1 MTRYDDDDEGGSPQR
16 RRDNMMERRLRKARG
31 EDIPEEEFDVAD
43 DDLDYDYPEMRR
55 PYGRPIARPP
65 QSGCAQAALYTTLG
79 AIAVLLI
86 AALFARQV
94 AAAFGGALGGMVPN
108 IQAIVNTPTPVIRT
122 GAAVVQRIQQLNRL
136 ETTSYTIERVV
147 DVSQGSP
154 LPIPLIG
161 DALAGDKLLL
171 IANGTVV
178 AGVDL
183 SKLEAGDVTISPDGK
198 SITVR
203 LPPAEIFSRTLN
215 NDKTRVYS
223 RDRGFFAPDNP
234 ELESQARQV
243 AETEILRAACEDNIL
258 QKASDEGQRAVQQ
271 LFGLAEFQQVNVI
284 ATPPAPC
291 AAPAQ

>member
-1 MTRYDDDDEGGSPQR
+1 MARYEDDEEDDLPPR
-16 RRDNMMERRLRKARG
+16 RRDNMMERRLRRARG
-31 EDIPEEEFDVAD
+31 EDIPDEEFDVAD
-43 DDLDYDYPEMRR
+43 DDLDDDYPALRR
-55 PYGRPIARPP
+55 SYGRPIRPAA
-65 QSGCAQAALYTTLG
+65 QGGGCAQAALYTTLG

-86 AALFARQV
+86 GALFARQIV
-94 AAAFGGALGGMVPN
+94 GAFGSALGGALPN
-108 IQAIVNTPTPVIRT
+108 IQALVDTPTPVIRT

-147 DVSQGSP
+147 DVSQGSSI
-154 LPIPLIG
+154 PIIG
-161 DALAGDKLLL
+161 DFLAGDKLLL

-183 SKLEAGDVTISPDGK
+183 SQLKPADVTISPDGK
-198 SITVR
+198 SVTVR
-203 LPPAEIFSRTLN
+203 LPPAQIFTRTLN

-271 LFGLAEFQQVNVI
+271 IFGLAEFEQVNVI
-284 ATPPAPC
+284 ATPPAAC
-291 AAPAQ
+291 AAPAP

>member
-1 MTRYDDDDEGGSPQR
+1 MTRYEDDDEDDTPR

-31 EDIPEEEFDVAD
+31 EDMPEDEFDVPD
-43 DDLDYDYPEMRR
+43 DDLDYDYPAMRR
-55 PYGRPIARPP
+55 PYGRPIAPP
-65 QSGCAQAALYTTLG
+65 AQSGCAQAALYTTLG

-94 AAAFGGALGGMVPN
+94 AAAFSGALGGVVPN

-147 DVSQGSP
+147 DVSQGSS
-154 LPIPLIG
+154 IPVIG
-161 DALAGDKLLL
+161 DFLAGDKLLL

-183 SKLEAGDVTISPDGK
+183 SKLKAEDVTISPDGNTV
-198 SITVR
+198 TVR

-234 ELESQARQV
+234 ELETQARLV

-271 LFGLAEFQQVNVI
+271 IFGLAEFQQVNVI
-284 ATPPAPC
+284 STPPSACMP
-291 AAPAQ
+291 AAQ

>member
-1 MTRYDDDDEGGSPQR
+1 MTRYEDDEDELRPR
-16 RRDNMMERRLRKARG
+16 RRDNIMDRRLRKARG
-31 EDIPEEEFDVAD
+31 EDIPEDEFDLPD
-43 DDLDYDYPEMRR
+43 DDIDYDYPEMRH
-55 PYGRPIARPP
+55 PYGRPIVAPARG
-65 QSGCAQAALYTTLG
+65 GCAQAALYATLG

-86 AALFARQV
+86 GALFARQIV
-94 AAAFGGALGGMVPN
+94 SAAGSALGGMVPD
-108 IQAIVNTPTPVIRT
+108 IQAIMDTPTPVIRS

-147 DVSQGSP
+147 DVSQGSS
-154 LPIPLIG
+154 IPVIG
-161 DALAGDKLLL
+161 EFLAGDKLLL

-183 SKLEAGDVTISPDGK
+183 SKLKAADVTISPDGK
-198 SITVR
+198 SVTVR
-203 LPPAEIFSRTLN
+203 LPPAEIFTRTLN

-234 ELESQARQV
+234 ELETQARQV

-271 LFGLAEFQQVNVI
+271 IFSLAEFDQVNVI
-284 ATPPAPC
+284 ATPPAAC
-291 AAPAQ
+291 LPAQ